1 MENRSAAALWQS
13 FKSRSQNV
21 PDHYEAWAFGN
32 TEEMADELT
41 ELVLAG
47 KKTATSSNYTLYEL
61 EQEPL
66 PKVGQHHVLL
76 NGKGEA
82 VAVIMTTAVTV
93 IPYNQVTEE
102 HAFWKEKET
111 APLLIGKMC
120 TNRFLRRSLKLTGLP
135 STLKFRFYANSLK
148 SCIGAKK
155 KRSWLS

>member
-21 PDHYEAWAFGN
+21 PDHYEAWAFGD
-32 TEEMADELT
+32 TEEMADELA

-82 VAVIMTTAVTV
+82 VAVIVTTAVTV

-102 HAFWKEKET
+102 HAFLEGE
-111 APLLIGKMC
+111 GD
-120 TNRFLRRSLKLTGLP
+120 RSLAYWQDVHELFFTRELETQGLAFHP
-135 STLKFRFYANSLK
+135 EIPVLCEQFKVVYR
-148 SCIGAKK
+148 
-155 KRSWLS
+155 R

>member
-21 PDHYEAWAFGN
+21 PDHYEAWAFGD
-32 TEEMADELT
+32 TEEMADELA

-61 EQEPL
+61 EQELL

-102 HAFWKEKET
+102 HAFLEGE
-111 APLLIGKMC
+111 GD
-120 TNRFLRRSLKLTGLP
+120 RSLAYWQQVHEPFFKSELEAHGLAFHP
-135 STLKFRFYANSLK
+135 DIPVLCEQFKVVYQRQ
-148 SCIGAKK
+148 
-155 KRSWLS
+155 

>member
-13 FKSRSQNV
+13 FKSRSQHV

-32 TEEMADELT
+32 TEEMADELA

-102 HAFWKEKET
+102 HAFLEGE
-111 APLLIGKMC
+111 GD
-120 TNRFLRRSLKLTGLP
+120 RSLAYWQNVHEPFFTQELETHGLAFHP
-135 STLKFRFYANSLK
+135 DIPVLCEQFKVVYR
-148 SCIGAKK
+148 
-155 KRSWLS
+155 R